1 MCKDNEKNVL
11 LFAMSTLPVNPSVNI
26 YKYDY
31 DGEEWFFNGISQLE
45 PGTKLV
51 LSLLE
56 KQRKKLDKIV
66 ILASYKAS
74 NDKYNINGK
83 NISSVDFYKNRIM
96 EYIHKDKAKEEVGDS
111 CKQHYIGDN
120 YSDIV
125 EDDFFSIIDTDNNS
139 EYLID
144 AVNAV
149 RWYKP
154 CKVNLYID
162 VQGGYRTLITQMNSV
177 IELLKKEDVTIKNRF
192 VTNYIKGEQIHEI
205 IEVSKEYEVANLV
218 TAMTI
223 FRRYGRGDELSKF
236 FIDYEKN
243 SHETK
248 EREKDLSGLI
258 KKASDAIQLCDVN
271 SFDDVIKDVA
281 NLRNKFNTDDK
292 SIYGIVCKEIIDDY
306 EPLINTIE
314 GKGKNKY
321 ITQVKWC
328 LDKGFIQQA
337 LTIIESKMPAEIL
350 SYGFF
355 KNIFPKNDTKD
366 SENDIEIGYTNSRYI
381 LVNDTVKH
389 YIPKNNEQQGIIKLK
404 ELIEKKRNDWE
415 SPENYL
421 IRVWGETLV
430 SNKFKKF
437 EYLDLTKCVKGKNES
452 ENLTNFWD
460 NISKNKDKW
469 IVIKKNGQS
478 IDKNQSKRRELY
490 INWVEKRDNKKEY
503 YITYP
508 IQLIEDSVK
517 NDNTDNI
524 ENKVKKFIKLHMTL
538 RNQRN
543 ISNHA
548 SSDERVGLDII
559 IKAIKLYIDIAN
571 ELSHYNI

>member
-149 RWYKP
+149 RGYKP

-281 NLRNKFNTDDK
+281 NLRNKFNTEDK

-314 GKGKNKY
+314 DKGVNKY
-321 ITQVKWC
+321 ITQIKWC

-337 LTIIESKMPAEIL
+337 LTIIESKMPERIL
-350 SYGFF
+350 KYCVF
-355 KNIFPKNDTKD
+355 KDDIKN
-366 SENDIEIGYTNSRYI
+366 E
-381 LVNDTVKH
+381 
-389 YIPKNNEQQGIIKLK
+389 KLK
-404 ELIEKKRNDWE
+404 YGISVKVDTNTEKPFYVMGDYVCNSDEKQKKISLNNICDKTKPKWE
-415 SPENYL
+415 SFQNY
-421 IRVWGETLV
+421 IFRKWGETLLIDSDGNFNYV
-430 SNKFKKF
+430 ELKKDEEAEIEERMKLFCIDNGRF
-437 EYLDLTKCVKGKNES
+437 ENYIIKDKIKREFTLSWRAKDGYVISEPIKLTKP
-452 ENLTNFWD
+452 
-460 NISKNKDKW
+460 NIKEE
-469 IVIKKNGQS
+469 IKA
-478 IDKNQSKRRELY
+478 ELY
-490 INWVEKRDNKKEY
+490 AFV
-503 YITYP
+503 
-508 IQLIEDSVK
+508 
-517 NDNTDNI
+517 
-524 ENKVKKFIKLHMTL
+524 KLHMTL
-538 RNQRN
+538 KNQRN
-543 ISNHA
+543 MSNHA
-548 SSDERVGLDII
+548 SSDKRVDLETIKDAIQLYVDLAQKIGKYTKNDII
-559 IKAIKLYIDIAN
+559 ISQT
-571 ELSHYNI
+571 E